1 MAAILIVDDNAVMSE
16 ALSEAARDLGH
27 EVCVA
32 PSGAAAL
39 ALLDDHAVDAVLLD
53 LRMPGMDGLTTTSAS
68 GHDTNGTRDRDE
80 HD

>member
-27 EVCVA
+27 EVHVA

-39 ALLDDHAVDAVLLD
+39 ALLDDQAVDAVLLD
-53 LRMPGMDGLTTTSAS
+53 LRMPGMDGLEVLRRIA
-68 GHDTNGTRDRDE
+68 HDRVRLRSRS
-80 HD
+80 